1 MTKGILRSL
10 NRQKSLYLEH
20 LTHKTDVST
29 NKYKTYRNHLKKI
42 IRSSKQTYF
51 LNKCKAFKQDSRK
64 LWQLINNTLN
74 KKPIKNVGIE
84 SLKIDNIPRYDA
96 KSITTEFCTH
106 FAQVGKTYANKLPP
120 PTTPKDVYI
129 KKIERLEHSLF
140 LTPTYK
146 IEINNLIRD
155 LPIKTSSGHDNISN
169 TLLKAISQSIL
180 EPLEIIFNRSLSE
193 GYFPSKMKNADVIP
207 LYKTKQHDESN
218 NYRPISLLLTISKIL
233 EKIIYKRTYQ
243 FLEETDQIY
252 KSQYGFRSSHSCE
265 NAIQELVSEIIKGK
279 QDNLYMLALFLD
291 LSKVFD
297 SLEHTVLLEK
307 LERYSIRGVSLEW
320 YKSYL
325 KNRSIR
331 VKCKVTSTGM
341 TEYSDYQN
349 IEFGTQQGSC
359 LGPLIFL
366 IFTNDLYKHAKYSS
380 TILFADNT
388 TLYKTHRNLEYL
400 KFCLEHDLNH
410 LLDWFHANKLT
421 LNLTKTVCVL
431 FQQNQKHKDIILEVN
446 NLKIHN
452 EPETKFLGMW
462 LDQNL
467 NWNSHIQKLI
477 VKLRRK
483 QGLLKCAQNFPNKE
497 AKKLVYHAHIESH
510 IRYGLIIWG
519 NNASTQQINKIRRL
533 QSECLTLICG
543 KKAGISPS
551 NERILDIS
559 KMITLE
565 NMKFGYKLINN
576 KSPVKTSELCRLD
589 HNNKSLEKTHNY
601 STRNKRVPKPPKKNE

>member
-1 MTKGILRSL
+1 
-10 NRQKSLYLEH
+10 
-20 LTHKTDVST
+20 
-29 NKYKTYRNHLKKI
+29 
-42 IRSSKQTYF
+42 
-51 LNKCKAFKQDSRK
+51 
-64 LWQLINNTLN
+64 
-74 KKPIKNVGIE
+74 
-84 SLKIDNIPRYDA
+84 
-96 KSITTEFCTH
+96 
-106 FAQVGKTYANKLPP
+106 
-120 PTTPKDVYI
+120 
-129 KKIERLEHSLF
+129 
-140 LTPTYK
+140 
-146 IEINNLIRD
+146 
-155 LPIKTSSGHDNISN
+155 
-169 TLLKAISQSIL
+169 
-180 EPLEIIFNRSLSE
+180 
-193 GYFPSKMKNADVIP
+193 MKNADVIP
-207 LYKTKQHDESN
+207 LVKTKQHDESN

-233 EKIIYKRTYQ
+233 EKIVYKRTYQ

-349 IEFGTQQGSC
+349 IEFGTKQGSC

-410 LLDWFHANKLT
+410 LLDQFHANKLT

-462 LDQNL
+462 LDQNF

-576 KSPVKTSELCRLD
+576 KLPVKTSELCRLD

-601 STRNKRVPKPPKKNE
+601 STRNKRVPKPPKKMNKTYRDSFLCKGPQSLLALPAETKNKKSLTSFIKSCKEFLTT